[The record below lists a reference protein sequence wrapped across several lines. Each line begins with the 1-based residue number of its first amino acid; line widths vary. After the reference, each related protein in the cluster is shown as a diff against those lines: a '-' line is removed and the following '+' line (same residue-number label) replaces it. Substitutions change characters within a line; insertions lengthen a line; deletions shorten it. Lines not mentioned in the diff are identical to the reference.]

1 MDRSSLNKDSGQVTV
16 DEIIAELNRQISS
29 LNFELT
35 VNKLAVQKLQK
46 IILTYEETD
55 DVKSKNIAQD
65 F

>member
-46 IILTYEETD
+46 IISTYEETG

>member
-1 MDRSSLNKDSGQVTV
+1 MDRHDINYQVTV

-35 VNKLAVQKLQK
+35 VNKLALQKLQNLVAK
-46 IILTYEETD
+46 TEETGNKTGE
-55 DVKSKNIAQD
+55 V

>member
-1 MDRSSLNKDSGQVTV
+1 MDRPDLNKDSGQVTV

-46 IILTYEETD
+46 IISYYEETD
-55 DVKSKNIAQD
+55 DRKSKNIAQE

>member
-46 IILTYEETD
+46 IISSYEETD

>member
-1 MDRSSLNKDSGQVTV
+1 MDRHDLNYQVTV

-35 VNKLAVQKLQK
+35 VNKLALQKLQNLIAK
-46 IILTYEETD
+46 TEETGD
-55 DVKSKNIAQD
+55 KTGED